1 MLVILNNGAPF
12 SGKDTLVK
20 KQLEYFGDRAV
31 LVRFKDPLYA
41 RFSEKFNLPMETV
54 LEICNGPQKDQP
66 CDLIGGLIPRQELI
80 YISEKE
86 IKVQFGSTGVAYL
99 TVENILSTEEHGRKV
114 FIFPDS
120 GFPDE
125 KTYMHTA
132 LRRFGL
138 EDIILTRIVRDGF
151 TYEAVNDSRSYLPDP
166 NVIIDNNVNESEEER
181 GNHMFQQ
188 WKEWFE
194 NVYLKK

>member
-12 SGKDTLVK
+12 CGKDTLVK

-31 LVRFKDPLYA
+31 YTRFKDPLYA
-41 RFSEKFNLPMETV
+41 RFSEKFNLSLEKTI
-54 LEICNGPQKDQP
+54 EICNGPQKDKP

-86 IKVQFGSTGVAYL
+86 IKVQLGDHGVAYL

-125 KTYMHTA
+125 KAYMQTA
-132 LRRFGL
+132 LRHFGL
-138 EDIILTRIVRDGF
+138 EDIILTRIVRDGY
-151 TYEAVNDSRSYLPDP
+151 TYEAVNDSRSYLADP
-166 NVIIDNNVNESEEER
+166 HVIIDNNVDESEEER

-188 WKEWFE
+188 WKTWYET
-194 NVYLKK
+194 VYLKK